1 MEFVPGQKVGAK
13 KFAIQSEKNYLG
25 SQTPSP
31 IYLAIKDAEGS
42 RDPILSTYNQ
52 QAVTFWC
59 VTAT

>member
-13 KFAIQSEKNYLG
+13 KFAILSEKNYLG
-25 SQTPSP
+25 SQTP

-42 RDPILSTYNQ
+42 RDPMLSTHNQ